1 MLVIDSDFLEVYWQ
15 SIELSVIL
23 DVFYW
28 TIWCSFRFRKST
40 GLFGCLFCYTY
51 IYLAQ
56 TKETVYKITLLLCP
70 KWDKLN
76 KHMKSIEFETLTI
89 KPKTPEQQK
98 IASLQATKKRAANA
112 LKSERDRQKAN
123 NARET
128 LATLNR

>member
-1 MLVIDSDFLEVYWQ
+1 
-15 SIELSVIL
+15 
-23 DVFYW
+23 
-28 TIWCSFRFRKST
+28 
-40 GLFGCLFCYTY
+40 
-51 IYLAQ
+51 
-56 TKETVYKITLLLCP
+56 LLCS
-70 KWDKLN
+70 KWGKLN

-98 IASLQATKKRAANA
+98 IASLQATKKHAANA